1 MKLIYLICLD
11 ELKMDL
17 KFKLDALNHGL
28 QTDAIDSKQIGIN
41 NNRITFETVRDI
53 EKYLNLYERVC
64 INL

>member
-1 MKLIYLICLD
+1 
-11 ELKMDL
+11 MDL
-17 KFKLDALNHGL
+17 KFKLDALNNGL
-28 QTDAIDSKQIGIN
+28 QTDAIESKQIGIN